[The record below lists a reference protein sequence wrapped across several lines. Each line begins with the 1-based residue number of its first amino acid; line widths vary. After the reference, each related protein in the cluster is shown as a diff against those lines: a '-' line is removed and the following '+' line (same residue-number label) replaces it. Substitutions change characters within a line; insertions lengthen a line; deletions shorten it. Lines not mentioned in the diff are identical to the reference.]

1 MAKIIEKARPAGIP
15 VLRWRNTGIKVTSA
29 RQASLVQD
37 YSSIRIFT
45 WPAIFPFRK
54 PVQVAYGVVAYTH
67 LLRSLMERTL
77 LVRLQNCWY
86 LLPLSNLMVQ
96 FLSYL
101 PLVPRT
107 NYCQLFELRILYL
120 PKKGTKQI
128 CRGGSVAER
137 LETPCTL
144 NIKLDLFSV
153 VLSSNTRP
161 RSFLQVGI
169 LNHVM
174 FHLKQFFIIYEKP
187 HQGRG

>member
-1 MAKIIEKARPAGIP
+1 
-15 VLRWRNTGIKVTSA
+15 
-29 RQASLVQD
+29 
-37 YSSIRIFT
+37 
-45 WPAIFPFRK
+45 
-54 PVQVAYGVVAYTH
+54 
-67 LLRSLMERTL
+67 
-77 LVRLQNCWY
+77 
-86 LLPLSNLMVQ
+86 MVQ

-137 LETPCTL
+137 LDAPEAPSSGTTL
-144 NIKLDLFSV
+144 NVKLDLFSV

-174 FHLKQFFIIYEKP
+174 FHLKQCFIVYEKP

>member
-77 LVRLQNCWY
+77 LVTLQNCWY

-120 PKKGTKQI
+120 PKKRNQTNLSWRK
-128 CRGGSVAER
+128 RGRAVR
-137 LETPCTL
+137 
-144 NIKLDLFSV
+144 
-153 VLSSNTRP
+153 RP
-161 RSFLQVGI
+161 RGPEFRNHPECKAGFI
-169 LNHVM
+169 LCSLEFEYSATLV
-174 FHLKQFFIIYEKP
+174 P
-187 HQGRG
+187 PSWDS